1 MHILNGSIRA
11 VVAAALLLS
20 VPALAQ
26 TTPNQ
31 WQTVQSRVT
40 DVGTNGNSSIYV
52 IFEHQIASC
61 TGTKNNRIRLPANHA
76 ARDNVYA
83 VAIAALTSG
92 RPARIHPALCDSSDL
107 PLFDETQNSWLSIVW
122 E

>member
-1 MHILNGSIRA
+1 MDDQEMS
-11 VVAAALLLS
+11 
-20 VPALAQ
+20 ALAQ

-40 DVGTNGNSSIYV
+40 DVGTNGDSSIYA

-76 ARDNVYA
+76 ARDTV
-83 VAIAALTSG
+83 
-92 RPARIHPALCDSSDL
+92 SSM
-107 PLFDETQNSWLSIVW
+107 PWRSPR
-122 E
+122 